1 MHIYVYIDGHSPHYY
16 PVKLPQK
23 SSIEEWQDKAN
34 AWVKLT
40 SPYAFQS
47 NNAISETL
55 SKIVDLHKRFCDA
68 GKQLLHYHIAKEL
81 DYKGDRLSFNDYFK
95 NYVKHPPNLVVLE
108 ESTWEKYTRFI
119 QHLDKFNPR
128 LHFDEIDVD
137 MAARI
142 RNYLTRQPGQKAS
155 HMGPASVKSLFDKF
169 LVVLRHAAEEDK
181 LIKRDQ
187 IEEICKKVS
196 VNVPDREDG
205 LHWDVIDIRNFKRI
219 PTSAL
224 LPSQIR
230 IRNYFCFRSMAVGIT
245 VTLYI

>member
-1 MHIYVYIDGHSPHYY
+1 MNKSGRYPVHIYVYINGHSPHYY

-23 SSIEEWQDKAN
+23 PTIEEWQDKAN

-68 GKQLLHYHIAKEL
+68 RKQLAHYHIANEPE
-81 DYKGDRLSFNDYFK
+81 YKGDRLSFNDYFK
-95 NYVKHPPNLVVLE
+95 NYVKHPPNLVILE
-108 ESTWEKYTRFI
+108 ESTWEKYTSFI

-128 LHFDEIDVD
+128 LRFDEIDVD

-142 RNYLTRQPGQKAS
+142 RNYLARQPGQKAF
-155 HMGPASVKSLFDKF
+155 HMAPTSVKSLFDKF

-181 LIKRDQ
+181 LIEREVVEQ
-187 IEEICKKVS
+187 IIKKIF
-196 VNVPDREDG
+196 VNVLDREEG
-205 LHWDVIDIRNFKRI
+205 LHWDVVDIK
-219 PTSAL
+219 AL
-224 LPSQIR
+224 
-230 IRNYFCFRSMAVGIT
+230 
-245 VTLYI
+245 